1 MKISSV
7 GIAGL
12 GLIGG
17 SIAKALKN
25 FYPQLSISAFDYPEI
40 LDKALSQKLIDNSL
54 KRSSEIL
61 KNDLI
66 ILALPINSS
75 LKLFEKLFPQLNS
88 NQCIID
94 VCSVK
99 VPFTELEKSLVST
112 GKYIGLHPMAGKEK
126 GGFEN
131 SDHLLFEN
139 AVCFVCDSHIN
150 DTTNSVLEFMKP
162 TGLKFIFIDA
172 YLHDRIAAEVSHLP
186 QLLAVNLV
194 NAVAK
199 TENEFN
205 YITFAGSGF
214 KDMTRIAS
222 SDFSIWKE
230 IIENNKSNILNSL
243 RNFQSKIDLL
253 ISRIEDDDYDF
264 LENEFA
270 TAKKNRDEIP
280 FNHKGFIQPLFDLTV
295 FLKDEPGS
303 LSKLTTI
310 LYHNNINIKDIEL
323 LKIRE
328 GSGGNFRLYFESE
341 EDCNNAY
348 DILRKENLTTDYTNK
363 H

>member
-1 MKISSV
+1 MKINSI

-17 SIAKALKN
+17 SIVKALKN
-25 FYPQLSISAFDYPEI
+25 FNPQLSISAFDHSEI
-40 LDKALSQKLIDNSL
+40 LDKAFTQKFIDKSL
-54 KRSSEIL
+54 KHSSEIL
-61 KNDLI
+61 ENDLI

-75 LKLFEKLFPQLNS
+75 LKLFEELFPKLNS
-88 NQCIID
+88 NQCIVD

-99 VPFTELEKSLVST
+99 SPFAELEKSLVSP

-131 SDHLLFEN
+131 SDYLLFEN
-139 AVCFVCDSHIN
+139 AVCFVCDSQAD

-162 TGLKFIFIDA
+162 TGLQFTFIDA

-186 QLLAVNLV
+186 QLLSVILV
-194 NAVAK
+194 NAASK
-199 TENEFN
+199 KENGFN
-205 YITFAGSGF
+205 YINYAGSGF

-222 SDFSIWKE
+222 SDFKIWKE
-230 IIENNKSNILNSL
+230 IIENNKFNILNSL
-243 RNFQSKIDLL
+243 KDFQSKIDLL
-253 ISRIEDDDYDF
+253 IDRIKDDNFESYK
-264 LENEFA
+264 NEFEIA
-270 TAKKNRDEIP
+270 RKNRDEIP
-280 FNHKGFIQPLFDLTV
+280 FNHKGFTQPLFDLTV

-310 LYHNNINIKDIEL
+310 LYHNNINIKNIEL

-328 GSGGNFRLYFESE
+328 GSGENFRLYFESE

-348 DILRKENLTTDYTNK
+348 KILRKEKLTTDTTD
-363 H
+363 

>member
-17 SIAKALKN
+17 SIAKALKSFN
-25 FYPQLSISAFDYPEI
+25 PHLSISAFDYPEV
-40 LDKALSQKLIDNSL
+40 LDKAFSQKVIDKSL
-54 KRSSEIL
+54 KQNSEIL
-61 KNDLI
+61 DNDLI

-75 LKLFEKLFPQLNS
+75 LKLFEKFFPKLNS

-99 VPFTELEKSLVST
+99 STFAELGKSLTSS
-112 GKYIGLHPMAGKEK
+112 GKYVGLHPMAGKEK

-131 SDHLLFEN
+131 SDNLLFEN
-139 AVCFVCDSHIN
+139 AVCFVCDSQVN
-150 DTTNSVLEFMKP
+150 DTTYSVLEFLRP
-162 TGLKFIFIDA
+162 TGLQFTFIDA

-186 QLLAVNLV
+186 QLLSVNLV
-194 NAVAK
+194 NSAAK
-199 TENEFN
+199 TDNGFN
-205 YITFAGSGF
+205 YITYAGSGF

-222 SDFSIWKE
+222 SDFTIWRE
-230 IIENNKSNILNSL
+230 IIENNKSNILSSL
-243 RNFQSKIDLL
+243 KDFQSKIDLL
-253 ISRIEDDDYDF
+253 INQIKNDDFEF
-264 LENEFA
+264 LKNQFD
-270 TAKKNRDEIP
+270 TAKKNREEIP

-303 LSKLTTI
+303 LSKLTTL
-310 LYHNNINIKDIEL
+310 LYQHNINIKDIEL

-328 GSGGNFRLYFESE
+328 GSGGNFRLYFESAE
-341 EDCNNAY
+341 VVQQAKAVLEKYLATN
-348 DILRKENLTTDYTNK
+348 YTN
-363 H
+363 